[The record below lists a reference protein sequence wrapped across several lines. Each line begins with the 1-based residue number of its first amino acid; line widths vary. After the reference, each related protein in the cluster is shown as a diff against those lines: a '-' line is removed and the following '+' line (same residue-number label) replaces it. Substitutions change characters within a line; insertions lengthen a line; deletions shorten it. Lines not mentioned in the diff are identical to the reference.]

1 MESVGETLKRARE
14 KKQISVAEL
23 AKRTRVR
30 AEFLEALEEDRY
42 EIFPARTYVVGF
54 LRSCARALGLDE
66 EELLRRFRADRGEE
80 SPENEALWGDEPE
93 APPEAPNRLL
103 PLLLLLV
110 VAAAAAAI
118 FFLRR

>member
-1 MESVGETLKRARE
+1 MESVGETLRRVRE
-14 KKQISVAEL
+14 KKQMSVAEL

-54 LRSCARALGLDE
+54 LRTAARALEMNE
-66 EELLRRFRADRGEE
+66 EEILRRFRADRGEE
-80 SPENEALWGDEPE
+80 SKEEEALWGDEPE
-93 APPEAPNRLL
+93 APPEAPSRLL
-103 PLLLLLV
+103 PFVALLII
-110 VAAAAAAI
+110 VAVAVAV